1 MNTYTVRINVEK
13 SFEFDDEIEAADE
26 VDAEEIAKSRLW
38 RGDYQ
43 REERACAEITDES
56 YDAEEQE
63 EIVQCEICHARYSN
77 QKDEDANGFRLVEA
91 FEESEQVIY
100 QP

>member
-1 MNTYTVRINVEK
+1 MKTFYVKIKVEK
-13 SFEFDDEIEAADE
+13 TFEFDDKIEAVDE
-26 VDAEEIAKSRLW
+26 ADAEAIAKAREW

-43 REERACAEITDES
+43 KEERACGEIVDES

-63 EIVQCEICHARYSN
+63 EFHVCPLCEHKHSSIDDEVSFKLVDNFYE
-77 QKDEDANGFRLVEA
+77 KDM
-91 FEESEQVIY
+91 VIH

>member
-1 MNTYTVRINVEK
+1 MNTYYVKIKVEK
-13 SFEFDDEIEAADE
+13 TFEFDDEIEAETEAE
-26 VDAEEIAKSRLW
+26 AEEIAKKREW

-43 REERACAEITDES
+43 REERACGEIVDES

-77 QKDEDANGFRLVEA
+77 LKEEDATGYRLVDA
-91 FEESEQVIY
+91 FEESDNVIY
-100 QP
+100 TP